1 MLPGAER
8 SATLIAVIRR
18 NEGVSMPKVLLATPV
33 LDGRVDLQFA
43 SGLIG
48 ASRLYH
54 GWATVDGIS
63 NISAARDAL
72 AAQFLD
78 GDCDCL
84 VFIDSDIGFETEDLR
99 RLIGTHQSL
108 VGGLYTRKTP
118 GGRWLFTPLP
128 GQPYNLSSGVEV
140 VPAMHVPAGFLKID
154 RAVFESLRASGRC
167 PSYQLQGRNVTHFFP
182 TVVAKGAFLSED
194 YGFCELAASVG
205 HVPHLHTGC
214 RVKHIGRQ
222 TFQADVRPAARG
234 SA

>member
-1 MLPGAER
+1 MAK
-8 SATLIAVIRR
+8 I
-18 NEGVSMPKVLLATPV
+18 LLATPV

-48 ASRLYH
+48 ASGLYH

-78 GDCDCL
+78 SDCDCL
-84 VFIDSDIGFETEDLR
+84 IFIDSDIGFETEDLR
-99 RLIGTHQSL
+99 KLIATHQSL
-108 VGGLYTRKTP
+108 VGGLYTRKTA

-128 GQPYNLSSGVEV
+128 GQTYNPSSRVEV
-140 VPAMHVPAGFLKID
+140 VPALHVPAGFLKID
-154 RAVFESLRASGRC
+154 RAVFESLRASGHC
-167 PSYQLQGRNVTHFFP
+167 PSYRLQGRKVTHFFP
-182 TVVAKGAFLSED
+182 TVVEEGSFLSED

-222 TFQADVRPAARG
+222 AFVADVQVATHRA
-234 SA
+234 